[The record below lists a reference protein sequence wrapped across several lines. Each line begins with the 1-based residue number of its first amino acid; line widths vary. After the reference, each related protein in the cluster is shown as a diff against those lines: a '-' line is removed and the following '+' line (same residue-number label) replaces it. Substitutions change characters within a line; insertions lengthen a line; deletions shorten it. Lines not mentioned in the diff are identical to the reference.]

1 MLNIIWRSTG
11 DLCMEDIRFQKQQRL
26 TATRIPVFLTPTH
39 APEGMVKVIP
49 FDRR

>member
-1 MLNIIWRSTG
+1 MLNMVLRSTG
-11 DLCMEDIRFQKQQRL
+11 EPFMEDIRFQEQQRL

-39 APEGMVKVIP
+39 APEGMVKVIL